1 MGFFPAWL
9 AFFCSNLR
17 LPAWSVLTRPQLT
30 RGRVVDDAALGRVE
44 VHSAARAPGHVGQ
57 VAEQGADLS
66 VADFRVK
73 FLAVANGVHEVGEVQ
88 NVAGRL
94 ALGFHFLSGEVVD
107 DVFVSGGHGEG
118 AVVPIKNHKWQRL
131 VLAPEA
137 TALVPHGGA
146 VAEIEQCRAGVGGFL
161 VVVEVVAS
169 AAISDTLRQ
178 IDAES
183 PAGKVKRMHAVVG
196 HLAAAVMPVPM
207 PVVRDKIVLV
217 RAFRCRPLPEVVI
230 EMLGH
235 GHRFSLADGAPAAC
249 VETSRSE
256 YPSDDALVHSLYR
269 LDDERVAA
277 SLVAHLHEAI
287 VLASGGDHQP
297 RLGGVMAAGLLD
309 VNMLAGL
316 AAENG
321 RRRVPEIRRGD
332 GDGVEVRIVE
342 HAPQIGDAPARRL
355 LALGDDRQAVGG
367 AVVIDVANV
376 DHLNVGEFQ
385 VILDVCHA
393 AAKAHHADSQLV
405 GGLVG
410 GVERVALGQG
420 GGGDS
425 SGGVLE
431 ETATVE
437 EGVFHF
443 SHEMSGLN
451 LATVLHTWPSNS
463 VFY

>member
-1 MGFFPAWL
+1 M
-9 AFFCSNLR
+9 
-17 LPAWSVLTRPQLT
+17 
-30 RGRVVDDAALGRVE
+30 
-44 VHSAARAPGHVGQ
+44 
-57 VAEQGADLS
+57 
-66 VADFRVK
+66 
-73 FLAVANGVHEVGEVQ
+73 
-88 NVAGRL
+88 
-94 ALGFHFLSGEVVD
+94 D
-107 DVFVSGGHGEG
+107 DVFVPGGHGEG
-118 AVVPIKNHKWQRL
+118 AVVSIKNYKWQRL

-137 TALVPHGGA
+137 TTLVPHGGT

-169 AAISDTLRQ
+169 AAVGDALRQ

-183 PAGKVKRMHAVVG
+183 PAGEVKRMHAVVG

-207 PVVRDKIVLV
+207 PVVRDEVVLV

-235 GHRFSLADGAPAAC
+235 GRRFSLADGAPAAC
-249 VETSRSE
+249 VETTRSE
-256 YPSDDALVHSLYR
+256 YPSDDALVHPLYR

-277 SLVAHLHEAI
+277 SLVAHLHETI

-297 RLGGVMAAGLLD
+297 RLGGVVAAGFLD

-332 GDGVEVRIVE
+332 GDGVEMRIVE
-342 HAPQIGDAPARRL
+342 HAPQIGDAAARCR

-376 DHLNVGEFQ
+376 DHLDVGEFQ

-405 GGLVG
+405 SGLVG

-443 SHEMSGLN
+443 RMK
-451 LATVLHTWPSNS
+451 
-463 VFY
+463 